1 MSALMVTLM
10 YLVTL
15 LIALPFKRSDI
26 NWLATVGTQ
35 FMLFVV
41 FFGALLLKSWSFL
54 ETVGGEE
61 LAMQLFDDFESSF
74 QMVCI
79 IGIINFV
86 VVAIFV
92 VLTLYQSVTRQRMG
106 GARLTRTKRPPELV
120 LGPKML
126 YHVFISHMSEPEK
139 SNLHPVW
146 ELSN

>member
-1 MSALMVTLM
+1 
-10 YLVTL
+10 
-15 LIALPFKRSDI
+15 
-26 NWLATVGTQ
+26 
-35 FMLFVV
+35 MLFVV

-61 LAMQLFDDFESSF
+61 LAAQLFDDFESSF

-92 VLTLYQSVTRQRMG
+92 VLTLYQSVTRQHMG

-126 YHVFISHMSEPEK
+126 YHVFISHMSKPEK